1 MAIKSLQHSSLTD
14 NAFYRSVLAGNTYYV
29 PPFDV
34 DYLVVAG
41 AGGGG
46 GEYGGGGGAGGYR
59 TSAGTSGGSNPAES
73 VFSAVPATSYTV
85 TVGAGGT
92 GGVHVN
98 TFVGASSGA
107 SSTFGSKTTP
117 GGVRVDTLR
126 MALTSLLPLQEV
138 LAVVVVYPKRAQQ
151 PNSTMEFIMVLAVR
165 KVGLLLLITV
175 ALVVEQHNQVKE
187 LQEETKL
194 ELVVMEFNHLLQAV
208 PFIVQVVALD
218 VLGMV

>member
-1 MAIKSLQHSSLTD
+1 M
-14 NAFYRSVLAGNTYYV
+14 
-29 PPFDV
+29 
-34 DYLVVAG
+34 
-41 AGGGG
+41 
-46 GEYGGGGGAGGYR
+46 
-59 TSAGTSGGSNPAES
+59 
-73 VFSAVPATSYTV
+73 
-85 TVGAGGT
+85 
-92 GGVHVN
+92 
-98 TFVGASSGA
+98 
-107 SSTFGSKTTP
+107 
-117 GGVRVDTLR
+117 DTLR